1 MAKGRLTMNHPF
13 TLFVAFRCCSKE
25 IESHRLTHHRQNFG
39 SLFLFFRIF
48 LYGFRQVRVTIFIFE
63 TPPKIIVTAI
73 HRACSAFAGDVLM
86 PVGGFDDFT
95 AEFALN
101 SVFDDFSHIAT
112 PCIRLC
118 TAQHFLLFCRSF
130 DHIIPLR

>member
-1 MAKGRLTMNHPF
+1 MNHPF

-25 IESHRLTHHRQNFG
+25 IELHRLTHHRQNFG

-63 TPPKIIVTAI
+63 TPPKIIVTTI
-73 HRACSAFAGDVLM
+73 HRACSAFACDILM

-101 SVFDDFSHIAT
+101 SVFDDFSHIILYT
-112 PCIRLC
+112 SRKHISC
-118 TAQHFLLFCRSF
+118 LLVF
-130 DHIIPLR
+130 INPLVVKV

>member
-1 MAKGRLTMNHPF
+1 MNHPF

-25 IESHRLTHHRQNFG
+25 IELHRLTHHRQNSG

-63 TPPKIIVTAI
+63 TPPKIIVTTI
-73 HRACSAFAGDVLM
+73 HRACSAFACDILM

-101 SVFDDFSHIAT
+101 SVFDDFSHI
-112 PCIRLC
+112 ILC
-118 TAQHFLLFCRSF
+118 TSRKHISCLLVF
-130 DHIIPLR
+130 INPLVVKV

>member
-1 MAKGRLTMNHPF
+1 MNHPF

-25 IESHRLTHHRQNFG
+25 IELHRLTHHRQNSG

-48 LYGFRQVRVTIFIFE
+48 LYGLRQVRVTIFIFK
-63 TPPKIIVTAI
+63 TPTKIIVTAI

-101 SVFDDFSHIAT
+101 SVFDDFSQPA
-112 PCIRLC
+112 PPAEYFKCAYLVRYE
-118 TAQHFLLFCRSF
+118 
-130 DHIIPLR
+130 